1 MRRWWGICWLGFVKK
16 AFSSLGFGIWL
27 WLSNIMKSNFVL
39 SNGYGLGFKLIKG
52 FRMDF

>member
-16 AFSSLGFGIWL
+16 AFSSLGFGIYL
-27 WLSNIMKSNFVL
+27 WLSNIIMKAIFVL
-39 SNGYGLGFKLIKG
+39 CFGLGFKLIKG